1 MQYIYKFK
9 NKVNGKVYIGRTDN
23 FERRL
28 IEHRASVKSGRG
40 YALHDAIR
48 KHGWENFDIE
58 IIDRADTLQEIVA
71 KELEHIVIHDS
82 VRTGY
87 NSTLETNTGG
97 DNWAGRKDS
106 PEYFEFIQK
115 VRELRLGEGNGM
127 FGSIHT
133 EESKSKM
140 KEKAKG
146 RFTLPWYIQ
155 KYGEELGTQKYNDRC
170 QALKNR
176 NYNKFKDPSTGRFH
190 KSMDV

>member
-1 MQYIYKFK
+1 MQYIYKFT

-23 FERRL
+23 FNRR
-28 IEHRASVKSGRG
+28 IAEHRAMAKGGRG
-40 YALHDAIR
+40 HSLYDALR
-48 KHGWENFDIE
+48 KYGWENFEYKIIDQAETQQE
-58 IIDRADTLQEIVA
+58 IIA
-71 KELEHIVIHDS
+71 KELEHIVAHDS

-87 NSTLETNTGG
+87 NSTLETGHGG
-97 DNWAGRKDS
+97 DNWSGRKDT
-106 PEYFEFIQK
+106 PEYFDFIQR

-155 KYGEELGTQKYNDRC
+155 KYGEEEGTQKYNDRC

-176 NYNKFKDPSTGRFH
+176 NYNKFKNPATGRFH
-190 KSMDV
+190 KTIEP

>member
-1 MQYIYKFK
+1 MQYIYRFT
-9 NKVNGKVYIGRTDN
+9 NKTNGKVYIGRTDS

-28 IEHRASVKSGRG
+28 VEHRASVKSGKG

-48 KHGWENFDIE
+48 KHGWENFE
-58 IIDRADTLQEIVA
+58 YGVIDQAETQQEIVA
-71 KELEHIVIHDS
+71 KELEYIVKHDS

-87 NSTLETNTGG
+87 NSTLETKHGG
-97 DNWAGRKDS
+97 DNWSGRKDS
-106 PEYFEFIQK
+106 FEYSEFINKMTQINN
-115 VRELRLGEGNGM
+115 EGRMHGK
-127 FGSIHT
+127 IHT
-133 EESKSKM
+133 EDSIDKM

-170 QALKNR
+170 QALRNR

-190 KSMDV
+190 KSMGE